1 MKQLDG
7 TMSGARVGEAGF
19 TLAELLVAFAVA
31 ALVLAGA
38 TTAFQAGTRTLEFGV
53 DQAAA
58 QQGARAALERLTR
71 EIRWAGYGH
80 ANTVTATYD
89 FNPVV
94 GTCNTCSPAAMSLT
108 LQNDLNN
115 S

>member
-19 TLAELLVAFAVA
+19 TLAELLVAFAIS

-38 TTAFQAGTRTLEFGV
+38 TTAFQAGTRVLEFGV

-58 QQGARAALERLTR
+58 QQTARGALERVAR
-71 EIRWAGYGH
+71 EIRWAGYG
-80 ANTVTATYD
+80 ATFTGSAIINQNSTSLTVQSD
-89 FNPVV
+89 FNSNGV
-94 GTCNTCSPAAMSLT
+94 
-108 LQNDLNN
+108 
-115 S
+115 